1 MYPTATDGR
10 GVILSVDRGPLAVGT
25 LDVESGAFELRPTTD
40 PSQPTTHAFTLL
52 RSAGW
57 PIGVDVLPLADDCTV
72 GEVGRQLSA
81 EMPASP
87 ARTVA
92 PVGPISVVVCTRNRP
107 TSLEHTLRHLVG
119 IVGPEHELIVVD
131 NAPINDETAAVV
143 AGFADRVRHVV
154 EPIPGLARARNRGL
168 DAAAYRFVLF
178 TDDDI
183 EPDPSWLEVIGATFA
198 AHPGAV
204 CVSGSVLPMSLS
216 TPAELRFQEFGGY
229 VADFCETEYHLAM
242 SPPPSELFPFHPRLL
257 GTGANMAF
265 RAEALRS
272 IGGFDE
278 ALGAGTVAK
287 GGEDIDVAVRLLL
300 AGHLIVRQPAAVVWH
315 ASLTTDEEL
324 LAQIES
330 YGCGLA
336 AAFSKFLSQRSTL
349 GPVLRRL
356 PLGVRTVLSNDSVK
370 NDRRS
375 DSYPIELR
383 RAELRG
389 MTKGFFA
396 YHTSRRRLRASRR
409 AEAA

>member
-10 GVILSVDRGPLAVGT
+10 GVTLGVDRGPLAVGT
-25 LDVESGAFELRPTTD
+25 LDIESGDFSLRPPSD
-40 PSQPTTHAFTLL
+40 PSAASTHAFTLL
-52 RSAGW
+52 RSRGW
-57 PIGVDVLPLADDCTV
+57 PIGVDVLPLLDDGTV
-72 GEVGRQLSA
+72 GHVGRQLAA
-81 EMPASP
+81 EMPSSP
-87 ARTVA
+87 AHGVPPA
-92 PVGPISVVVCTRNRP
+92 GPISVVVCTRNRAE
-107 TSLEHTLRHLVG
+107 SLQRTLRRLVDV
-119 IVGPEHELIVVD
+119 VGPEHELIVVD
-131 NAPINDETAAVV
+131 NAPRDDETARVV
-143 AGFADRVRHVV
+143 AGFADRARHVV
-154 EPIPGLARARNRGL
+154 ERTPGLARARNCGL
-168 DAAAYRFVLF
+168 DAATHRFVLF

-183 EPDPSWLEVIGATFA
+183 EPEPSWLDVVGATFA

-204 CVSGSVLPMSLS
+204 CVSGAVLPTSLS
-216 TPAELRFQEFGGY
+216 TTAELRFQEFGGY

-242 SPPPSELFPFHPRLL
+242 DPPPSDLFPFHPRLL

-278 ALGAGTVAK
+278 ALGAGTIAR

-315 ASLTTDEEL
+315 ASLTSDDEL

-336 AAFSKFLSQRSTL
+336 AAFSKFLSQRATL
-349 GPVLRRL
+349 GAVLRRL
-356 PLGVRTVLSNDSVK
+356 PVGVWTALSDDSVK

-375 DSYPIELR
+375 DTYPAELR

-396 YHTSRRRLRASRR
+396 YHTSRRRLRASRK

>member
-1 MYPTATDGR
+1 MYPTATDGDSR
-10 GVILSVDRGPLAVGT
+10 TLGVDRGPLAVGT
-25 LDVESGAFELRPTTD
+25 LDVETGAFRLRPATD
-40 PSQPTTHAFTLL
+40 PSQVNGHAFTLL
-52 RSAGW
+52 RSDGW
-57 PIGVDVLPLADDCTV
+57 PIGVDVLPLLDDRSV
-72 GEVGRQLSA
+72 GQVGRQLSA

-87 ARTVA
+87 ARDT
-92 PVGPISVVVCTRNRP
+92 PPIGPISVVVCTRNRSE
-107 TSLEHTLRHLVG
+107 SLRRTLGRLVE
-119 IVGPEHELIVVD
+119 IVGADDELIVVD
-131 NAPINDETAAVV
+131 NAPLDDLTATVTHEF
-143 AGFADRVRHVV
+143 GDRVRHVV
-154 EPIPGLARARNRGL
+154 EPTPGLARARNRGL
-168 DAAAYRFVLF
+168 DAAAHRYVLF

-183 EPDPSWLEVIGATFA
+183 EPEPSWLEVIGSTFA

-216 TPAELRFQEFGGY
+216 TTAELRFQEFGGY

-242 SPPPSELFPFHPRLL
+242 DPPPSELFPFHPRLL

-272 IGGFDE
+272 VGGFDE
-278 ALGAGTVAK
+278 ALGAGTVAR

-324 LAQIES
+324 RAQIES

-336 AAFSKFLSQRSTL
+336 AAFSKFLSQRSTMSA
-349 GPVLRRL
+349 VLRRL
-356 PLGVRTVLSNDSVK
+356 PLGARTVLSNDSVK
-370 NDRRS
+370 NERRS
-375 DSYPIELR
+375 DSYPAELR

-396 YHTSRRRLRASRR
+396 YHTSRRRQRAIERAS
-409 AEAA
+409 AA